1 MRDVLSDID
10 RWRAQGKPIAV
21 ATVIQTWGSAPRGV
35 GAKMGMTPDNEISGS
50 VSGGCV
56 EGAVFET
63 GVDVLQTGK
72 PQLLHFGVA
81 DDTAWEVGLA
91 CGGTIDVFVAALDP
105 SLYEAVRAAL
115 LEERPFA
122 TVTVIRGPAE
132 RLGQAMLIG
141 DDGEVVGAL
150 GGALDEQAI
159 PAAKAALGAGQSQR
173 VTLSLPARGG
183 GASPEQVEVFVE
195 VSLPPPTLVVV
206 GGVHI
211 AIALAALAKTLGY
224 RTIVVDPRKAF
235 GSEARFPAARVDQLI
250 QRWPDE
256 ALTQIGLT
264 RSTAV
269 AMITHDPKL
278 DDPALKL
285 ALPSPAFYVGA
296 LGSRKTQQKRRERL
310 LAEGLT
316 EAQLARLRG
325 PIGLDL
331 GGRTPEE
338 VALAIMAE
346 IVAARNGRLG
356 GAGERQIALADI
368 PG

>member
-1 MRDVLSDID
+1 MRDVLPDID

-21 ATVIQTWGSAPRGV
+21 ATVVQTWGSAPRAA
-35 GAKMGMTPDNEISGS
+35 GAKMAMTPDNEISGS

-56 EGAVFET
+56 EGAVYET
-63 GVDVLQTGK
+63 GVEVLQSGR

-91 CGGTIDVFVAALDP
+91 CGGTIDVFVSALDP
-105 SLYEAVRAAL
+105 SLYDAARAAL

-122 TVTVIRGPAE
+122 TVTVISSPPDFVGRAVMV
-132 RLGQAMLIG
+132 R
-141 DDGEVVGAL
+141 DDGQVMGTLGVAEMDEDAIRAARFAL
-150 GGALDEQAI
+150 AE
-159 PAAKAALGAGQSQR
+159 GQSQR
-173 VTLSLPARGG
+173 TGIATGYAGPFEIFTA
-183 GASPEQVEVFVE
+183 VEAFVE
-195 VSLPPPTLVVV
+195 VSLPSPTLVIV

-211 AIALAALAKTLGY
+211 AVALAALAKTLGY
-224 RTIVVDPRKAF
+224 RTVVVDPRKAF
-235 GSEARFPAARVDQLI
+235 GSEARFPHVDQLI
-250 QRWPDE
+250 QKWPDE
-256 ALTQIGLT
+256 ALAQIGLT

-269 AMITHDPKL
+269 AMLTHDPKL

-296 LGSRKTQQKRRERL
+296 LGSRKTQQQRRERL
-310 LAEGLT
+310 LADGLT
-316 EAQLARLRG
+316 ESQLARLRG

-346 IVAARNGRLG
+346 IVAARNGRPS
-356 GAGERQIALADI
+356 GAKARD
-368 PG
+368 